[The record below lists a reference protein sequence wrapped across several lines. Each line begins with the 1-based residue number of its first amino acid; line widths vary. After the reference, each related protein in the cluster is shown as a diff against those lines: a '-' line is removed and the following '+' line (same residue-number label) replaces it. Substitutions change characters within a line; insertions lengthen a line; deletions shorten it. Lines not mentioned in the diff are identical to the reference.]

1 MELEAREAK
10 VTARARQTLWLSTVP
25 SQDSAVFKQVEQL
38 RQADYLLSKNDM
50 MLVADLGAGT
60 ADFVCYQV
68 MSDLKDPG
76 RIQLKTVKCPING

>member
-1 MELEAREAK
+1 MTHAAIKAGATNCKLVYEPECAA
-10 VTARARQTLWLSTVP
+10 VC
-25 SQDSAVFKQVEQL
+25 AVFKQVEQL
-38 RQADYLLSKNDM
+38 RQADCILSKNDM